1 MIMKKYKALILD
13 VDGTLIGADYTIS
26 PKVKEAIFSI
36 KDKMLVSLCSGR
48 CFDRIHKYVNELELT
63 SLQMCDDG
71 GEIYDPVKHQPV
83 YQKII
88 NLPVAR
94 EIIRDIK
101 KNGWHYVVSHKSE
114 YYVDK
119 PYMSEEILRGYKFAV
134 EKVMP
139 NLNGVKNP
147 QLTKITITGVTPQ
160 NQKKVEE
167 VLQPYSEDVH
177 FIAAAYGL
185 KRVTP
190 FYAIDITQKGAT
202 KLTALEEY
210 VKLNKINLAETVVVG
225 DGYNDFPL
233 LLAGGLKI
241 AMGNAADDLK
251 KIADFVAP
259 GIDEDGVA
267 MVIEKFLKE

>member
-1 MIMKKYKALILD
+1 MNYKALILD
-13 VDGTLIGADYTIS
+13 VDGTLVGADYQIS
-26 PKVKEAIFSI
+26 PKVKEAVFSI

-63 SLQMCDDG
+63 ALQMCDDG
-71 GEIYDPVKHQPV
+71 GEIYNPVQHRAV

-88 NLPVAR
+88 DLAVAR
-94 EIIRDIK
+94 KIMSDIK
-101 KNGWHYVVSHKSE
+101 KNNWHYVVSHNSE

-119 PYMSEEILRGYKFAV
+119 PYMNEEILRGYKFAV

-139 NLNGVKNP
+139 NLNDVKNP

-167 VLQPYSEDVH
+167 VLRPYSDDVH

-185 KRVTP
+185 KRITP
-190 FYAIDITQKGAT
+190 FYAIDITEKGAT

-210 VKLNKINLAETVVVG
+210 IKLNQISLSETIVVG

-233 LLAGGLKI
+233 LLAGGFKV
-241 AMGNAADDLK
+241 AMGNAAEDLK
-251 KIADFVAP
+251 KIADYVAP
-259 GIDEDGVA
+259 NVEEDGVA
-267 MVIEKFLKE
+267 VVIEKFLKE

>member
-1 MIMKKYKALILD
+1 MKYKALILD

-26 PKVKEAIFSI
+26 SKVKQAIFSI

-48 CFDRIHKYVNELELT
+48 CFDRIYNYVSELELT

-71 GEIYDPVKHQPV
+71 GEIYDPVRHKPV

-88 NLPVAR
+88 DLGVAR
-94 EIIRDIK
+94 KIIKDIK
-101 KNGWHYVVSHKSE
+101 KNNWHYVVSYKSE

-134 EKVMP
+134 EKTMP
-139 NLNGVKNP
+139 NLNDVKNP
-147 QLTKITITGVTPQ
+147 ELTKITITGVTPQ

-167 VLQPYSEDVH
+167 VLRPYSEDVH

-190 FYAIDITQKGAT
+190 FYAIDITEKSAT
-202 KLTALEEY
+202 KLSVLEEY
-210 VKLNKINLAETVVVG
+210 AKLNKIDLSETVVVG

-233 LLAGGLKI
+233 LLAGGLKV

-251 KIADFVAP
+251 KIANYVAP
-259 GIDEDGVA
+259 SVEEDGVA
-267 MVIEKFLKE
+267 DVIERFLHDA